1 MSSLATAAPL
11 DAATQIA
18 SELARRGL
26 AAFRSRGG
34 DDATADPLRYGFTV
48 EGQRFAATATPIE
61 PGFRLALA
69 AELGI
74 VPFTAEDPDIR
85 ARVLAIVAALEARD
99 GGRLRVA
106 LGPGQRLL
114 AAGEWQVDAV
124 MTPSALIAEAAL
136 TVIPFR
142 PYLRLFRGLVGPAP
156 A

>member
-1 MSSLATAAPL
+1 MAAPASPEPI

-26 AAFRSRGG
+26 AALRARGS
-34 DDATADPLRYGFTV
+34 DDTAAAPIRLGFTV
-48 EGQRFAATATPIE
+48 DGQRFAATATPVE

-74 VPFTAEDPDIR
+74 VPFTAEDARIR
-85 ARVLAIVAALEARD
+85 ARILAIVAALEAGD
-99 GGRLRVA
+99 CGRLRVA

-114 AAGEWQVDAV
+114 AAGEWSVDAA
-124 MTPSALIAEAAL
+124 MTPPVLIAEAARS
-136 TVIPFR
+136 VIPLR
-142 PYLRLFRGLVGPAP
+142 PYLRLFRGLVA